1 MSMAPTTDPKIQL
14 LAGVAAVD
22 ITGTATEQIADPLYA
37 AIDAEITND
46 RLCVKALVLR
56 DEITSVV
63 VITVDAVAIAEIGS
77 ISNDYLTNVRA
88 QLHEELSISAR
99 PITPAQWSAPMSSR
113 GRCRRSARRGRAWF
127 RSGSESA
134 SDTRTASW
142 KTGAWDLRAAAWR
155 TCAAPTPCHPTTRSN
170 R

>member
-63 VITVDAVAIAEIGS
+63 VITVD
-77 ISNDYLTNVRA
+77 
-88 QLHEELSISAR
+88 
-99 PITPAQWSAPMSSR
+99 
-113 GRCRRSARRGRAWF
+113 
-127 RSGSESA
+127 
-134 SDTRTASW
+134 
-142 KTGAWDLRAAAWR
+142 DLRVQLVAGVLQLVGCLGADFVGIIIEAGQKQSDEL
-155 TCAAPTPCHPTTRSN
+155 CAIHGTVGPESQQPRMRLAHNAHTN
-170 R
+170 

>member
-1 MSMAPTTDPKIQL
+1 MSMAPTTDPEIQL

-37 AIDAEITND
+37 AIDAEDTND

-88 QLHEELSISAR
+88 QLHEELSIEPTQILINASHCHGVVCADVEQR
-99 PITPAQWSAPMSSR
+99 TVQAVRQAPREVLPAQVHA
-113 GRCRRSARRGRAWF
+113 GRQG
-127 RSGSESA
+127 G
-134 SDTRTASW
+134 
-142 KTGAWDLRAAAWR
+142 G
-155 TCAAPTPCHPTTRSN
+155 
-170 R
+170 